1 MLSAHHGNHST
12 AVFLP
17 QTSGSIKHTVKCSAV
32 DKNKKKQLC
41 TSDSETDVEL
51 SFGTHRKMESGY

>member
-17 QTSGSIKHTVKCSAV
+17 QTLGSIKHTNVQLLTRIKR
-32 DKNKKKQLC
+32 KKLS
-41 TSDSETDVEL
+41 TSDSGTDVEL
-51 SFGTHRKMESGY
+51 SFGMHRKMESGS